1 MNTHKGPFIRA
12 FFLSFCSWRVAK
24 MSLAELGISPGKVET
39 IEQVGHYVDDPLAAF
54 AHLCGNKNNALLLE
68 SAEIDSKDDLQSLLM
83 VDAALRMECR
93 GNRVEVKALTGN
105 GVSVLPLFVDHAPDG
120 LHIKERTDTSITLVC
135 DEADGELDEDS
146 RLKAASVMD
155 ALRIVI
161 NKITPI
167 RQHPHAI
174 FLGGVFAYDMLA
186 GFEKLPDVAEG
197 ENDCP
202 DFVFYLAET
211 LITVDHQTRET
222 HLIGSVF
229 SGQDVAQQY
238 FAIAQRLEAIH
249 QQLHD
254 MPAEP
259 VLVGAKTARITDVES
274 EAQSGQS
281 LASDSESPNETENGQ
296 SLSSFDPSV
305 EVSVDLSDEQFCN
318 HVLDLKQHIL
328 AGDIFQVVPSRTFSL
343 PCPSPLLAYAKLKES
358 NPSPYMFYMQD
369 ATFSIFGASPESALK
384 YERESNQVEIYPIAG
399 TRPRGKRPDGS
410 IDRDLDSRIEL
421 NLREDTKEKSEHIML
436 VDLARNDVAKVSRPG
451 TRYVKDLLKVDRY
464 SHVMHLVSRVVGQL
478 RDDLDPLHAYQAC
491 MNMGT
496 LVGAPKVSAATLI
509 REVEKKRRGSYG
521 GAVGYLNGQGDMDTC
536 IVIRSAFVKNG
547 TAYIQ
552 AGAGVVYDSVPQAE
566 ADETR
571 AKAQAV
577 IGAVKAALQEE
588 AESIN
593 VALNEGGNA

>member
-1 MNTHKGPFIRA
+1 
-12 FFLSFCSWRVAK
+12 

-105 GVSVLPLFVDHAPDG
+105 GASVLPLFVDHAPDG

-167 RQHPHAI
+167 RQHPHAV

-254 MPAEP
+254 MPAKP

-274 EAQSGQS
+274 EVQSGQS
-281 LASDSESPNETENGQ
+281 LVSDSENSNETENGQ

-369 ATFSIFGASPESALK
+369 AAFSIFGASPESALK

>member
-1 MNTHKGPFIRA
+1 
-12 FFLSFCSWRVAK
+12 
-24 MSLAELGISPGKVET
+24 MSLAELGTSPGKVET
-39 IEQVGHYVDDPLAAF
+39 IEQVGHYIDNPLAAF
-54 AHLCGNKNNALLLE
+54 AHLCGNKSNALLLE

-105 GVSVLPLFVDHAPDG
+105 GASVLPLFACHAPEG
-120 LHIKERTDTSITLVC
+120 LHVTERTDTSVTLLC
-135 DEADGELDEDS
+135 DDADSELDEDS

-161 NKITPI
+161 NKVTPI
-167 RQHPHAI
+167 RQHPHAV

-229 SGQDVAQQY
+229 SGDEVAQQY

-254 MPAEP
+254 MPAQP
-259 VLVGAKTARITDVES
+259 VLVNKNAAS
-274 EAQSGQS
+274 QSAQSGQTLS
-281 LASDSESPNETENGQ
+281 ATASVQNGQ
-296 SLSSFDPSV
+296 TLSSLDA
-305 EVSVDLSDEQFCN
+305 SVDISDEQFCT

-369 ATFSIFGASPESALK
+369 AAFSIFGASPESALK
-384 YERESNQVEIYPIAG
+384 YESESNQVEIYPIAG
-399 TRPRGKRPDGS
+399 TRPRGKRPDGT

-478 RDDLDPLHAYQAC
+478 RDDLDALHAYQAC

-509 REVEKKRRGSYG
+509 REVEQKRRGSYG

-577 IGAVKAALQEE
+577 IGAVKAALQ
-588 AESIN
+588 AEMKSGEPA
-593 VALNEGGNA
+593 VNEGDNA

>member
-1 MNTHKGPFIRA
+1 
-12 FFLSFCSWRVAK
+12 

-105 GVSVLPLFVDHAPDG
+105 GASVLPLFVDHAPDG

-167 RQHPHAI
+167 RQHPHAV

-259 VLVGAKTARITDVES
+259 VLVGANTAKIADVES

-281 LASDSESPNETENGQ
+281 LVSDSESPNETKNGQ
-296 SLSSFDPSV
+296 SLSSFNPSV
-305 EVSVDLSDEQFCN
+305 EVSVNLSDEQFCN

-369 ATFSIFGASPESALK
+369 AAFSIFGASPESALK

>member
-1 MNTHKGPFIRA
+1 
-12 FFLSFCSWRVAK
+12 

-105 GVSVLPLFVDHAPDG
+105 GASVLPLFVDHSPDG

-167 RQHPHAI
+167 RQHPHAV

-186 GFEKLPDVAEG
+186 GFEKLPYVAEG

-259 VLVGAKTARITDVES
+259 VLVGANTAKIADVES

-281 LASDSESPNETENGQ
+281 LVSDSENPNETENGQ
-296 SLSSFDPSV
+296 SLYSFDPSV
-305 EVSVDLSDEQFCN
+305 EVSVNLSDEQFCN

-369 ATFSIFGASPESALK
+369 AAFSIFGASPESALK

>member
-1 MNTHKGPFIRA
+1 
-12 FFLSFCSWRVAK
+12 

-105 GVSVLPLFVDHAPDG
+105 GASVLPLFVEHAPDG
-120 LHIKERTDTSITLVC
+120 LHIKERTDTSITLIC

-281 LASDSESPNETENGQ
+281 LVSDSENSNETENGQ

-369 ATFSIFGASPESALK
+369 AAFSIFGASPESALK

>member
-1 MNTHKGPFIRA
+1 
-12 FFLSFCSWRVAK
+12 

-105 GVSVLPLFVDHAPDG
+105 GASVLPLFVDHAPDG
-120 LHIKERTDTSITLVC
+120 LYIKERTDTSITLVC

-254 MPAEP
+254 MPAKP
-259 VLVGAKTARITDVES
+259 VLVGANTAKITDVES

-281 LASDSESPNETENGQ
+281 LVSDSESPNETENGQ

-369 ATFSIFGASPESALK
+369 AAFSIFGASPESALK

>member
-1 MNTHKGPFIRA
+1 
-12 FFLSFCSWRVAK
+12 
-24 MSLAELGISPGKVET
+24 MSLAELGTSPGKVET
-39 IEQVGHYVDDPLAAF
+39 IEQVGHYIDDPLAAF
-54 AHLCGNKNNALLLE
+54 AHLCGNKSNALLLE

-105 GVSVLPLFVDHAPDG
+105 GASVLPLFASHAPEG
-120 LHIKERTDTSITLVC
+120 LHVTERTDTLVTLLC
-135 DEADGELDEDS
+135 DEADSELDEDS

-167 RQHPHAI
+167 RQHPHAV

-229 SGQDVAQQY
+229 SGGEVAQQY

-254 MPAEP
+254 MPAKP
-259 VLVGAKTARITDVES
+259 VLVNKNAAS
-274 EAQSGQS
+274 QSGHTLS
-281 LASDSESPNETENGQ
+281 ATASVQNGQ
-296 SLSSFDPSV
+296 TLSSLDA
-305 EVSVDLSDEQFCN
+305 SVDISDEQFCT

-369 ATFSIFGASPESALK
+369 AAFSIFGASPESALK
-384 YERESNQVEIYPIAG
+384 YESESNQIEIYPIAG
-399 TRPRGKRPDGS
+399 TRPRGKRPDGT

-478 RDDLDPLHAYQAC
+478 RDDLDALHAYQAC

-509 REVEKKRRGSYG
+509 REVEQKRRGSYG

-577 IGAVKAALQEE
+577 IGAVKAALQ
-588 AESIN
+588 AEMKSGEPA
-593 VALNEGGNA
+593 VNEGDKA

>member
-1 MNTHKGPFIRA
+1 
-12 FFLSFCSWRVAK
+12 

-105 GVSVLPLFVDHAPDG
+105 GASVLPLFVDHAPDG
-120 LHIKERTDTSITLVC
+120 LHTKERTDTSITLVC

-167 RQHPHAI
+167 RQHPHAV

-259 VLVGAKTARITDVES
+259 VLVGANTAKIVDVES

-281 LASDSESPNETENGQ
+281 LVSDSENSNETENGQ

-369 ATFSIFGASPESALK
+369 AAFSIFGASPESALK

>member
-1 MNTHKGPFIRA
+1 
-12 FFLSFCSWRVAK
+12 
-24 MSLAELGISPGKVET
+24 MSLAELGTSPGKVET
-39 IEQVGHYVDDPLAAF
+39 IEQVGHYIDNPLAAF
-54 AHLCGNKNNALLLE
+54 AHLCGNKSNALLLE

-105 GVSVLPLFVDHAPDG
+105 GASVLPLFACHAPEG
-120 LHIKERTDTSITLVC
+120 LHITERTDTSVTLLC
-135 DEADGELDEDS
+135 DDADSELDEDS

-161 NKITPI
+161 NKVTPI
-167 RQHPHAI
+167 RQHPHAV

-229 SGQDVAQQY
+229 SGDEVAQQY

-254 MPAEP
+254 MPAKP
-259 VLVGAKTARITDVES
+259 VLVNKNAAS
-274 EAQSGQS
+274 QSAQSGQTLS
-281 LASDSESPNETENGQ
+281 ATASVQNGQ
-296 SLSSFDPSV
+296 TLSSLDA
-305 EVSVDLSDEQFCN
+305 SVDISDEQFCT

-369 ATFSIFGASPESALK
+369 AAFSIFGASPESALK
-384 YERESNQVEIYPIAG
+384 YESESNQVEIYPIAG
-399 TRPRGKRPDGS
+399 TRPRGKRPDGT

-478 RDDLDPLHAYQAC
+478 RDDLDALHAYQAC

-509 REVEKKRRGSYG
+509 REVEQKRRGSYG

-577 IGAVKAALQEE
+577 IGAVKAALQ
-588 AESIN
+588 AEMKSGEPA
-593 VALNEGGNA
+593 VNEGDKA

>member
-1 MNTHKGPFIRA
+1 
-12 FFLSFCSWRVAK
+12 

-105 GVSVLPLFVDHAPDG
+105 GASVLPLFVEHAPDG
-120 LHIKERTDTSITLVC
+120 LHIKERTDTSITLIC

-167 RQHPHAI
+167 RQHPHAV

-259 VLVGAKTARITDVES
+259 VLVGANTAKIADVESEAQS

-281 LASDSESPNETENGQ
+281 LVSDSENSNETQNGQ

-369 ATFSIFGASPESALK
+369 AAFSIFGASPESALK

>member
-1 MNTHKGPFIRA
+1 
-12 FFLSFCSWRVAK
+12 

-54 AHLCGNKNNALLLE
+54 AHLCDNKNNALLLE

-105 GVSVLPLFVDHAPDG
+105 GASVLPLFVDHAPDG
-120 LHIKERTDTSITLVC
+120 LHIKERTDTSITMVC

-167 RQHPHAI
+167 RQHPHAV

-259 VLVGAKTARITDVES
+259 VLVGAKTVRITDVES
-274 EAQSGQS
+274 EAQS
-281 LASDSESPNETENGQ
+281 GQ

-369 ATFSIFGASPESALK
+369 AAFSIFGASPESALK

>member
-1 MNTHKGPFIRA
+1 
-12 FFLSFCSWRVAK
+12 
-24 MSLAELGISPGKVET
+24 MSLAELGMSPGKVET

-54 AHLCGNKNNALLLE
+54 AHLCGSKSNALLLE

-105 GVSVLPLFVDHAPDG
+105 GASVLPLFVDHAPDG

-167 RQHPHAI
+167 RQHPHAV

-259 VLVGAKTARITDVES
+259 VLVGANTAKIADVES

-281 LASDSESPNETENGQ
+281 LVSDSENSNETGNGQ

-305 EVSVDLSDEQFCN
+305 EVSVNLSDEQFCN

-369 ATFSIFGASPESALK
+369 AAFSIFGASPESALK

-593 VALNEGGNA
+593 VALNVGGNA

>member
-1 MNTHKGPFIRA
+1 
-12 FFLSFCSWRVAK
+12 

-105 GVSVLPLFVDHAPDG
+105 GASVLPLFVDHAPDG

-167 RQHPHAI
+167 RQHPHAV

-186 GFEKLPDVAEG
+186 GFEKLPNVAEG

-259 VLVGAKTARITDVES
+259 VLVGANTAKIADVESEAQS

-281 LASDSESPNETENGQ
+281 LVSDSENSNETENGQ

-369 ATFSIFGASPESALK
+369 AAFSIFGASPESALK

>member
-1 MNTHKGPFIRA
+1 
-12 FFLSFCSWRVAK
+12 

-93 GNRVEVKALTGN
+93 DNRVEVKALTGN
-105 GVSVLPLFVDHAPDG
+105 GASVLPLFVDHAPDG

-167 RQHPHAI
+167 RQHPHAV

-259 VLVGAKTARITDVES
+259 VLVGANTAKIADVES

-281 LASDSESPNETENGQ
+281 LVSDSENSNETENGQ

-369 ATFSIFGASPESALK
+369 AAFSIFGASPESALK

>member
-1 MNTHKGPFIRA
+1 
-12 FFLSFCSWRVAK
+12 

-105 GVSVLPLFVDHAPDG
+105 GASVLPLFLDHAPDG

-167 RQHPHAI
+167 RQHPHAV

-249 QQLHD
+249 QQLHE
-254 MPAEP
+254 MPAKP
-259 VLVGAKTARITDVES
+259 VLVNKNAAKITDVES

-281 LASDSESPNETENGQ
+281 LVSDSENSNETENGQ

-369 ATFSIFGASPESALK
+369 AAFSIFGASPESALK

-588 AESIN
+588 AGSIN

>member
-1 MNTHKGPFIRA
+1 
-12 FFLSFCSWRVAK
+12 
-24 MSLAELGISPGKVET
+24 MSLAELGTSPGKVET
-39 IEQVGHYVDDPLAAF
+39 IEQVGRYVDDPLAAF
-54 AHLCGNKNNALLLE
+54 AHLCGNKSNALLLE

-93 GNRVEVKALTGN
+93 GNRVEVTALTAN
-105 GVSVLPLFVDHAPDG
+105 GASVLPLFASHAPDG
-120 LHIKERTDTSITLVC
+120 LNVKERTDTSITLVC
-135 DEADGELDEDS
+135 NDADSELDEDS

-167 RQHPHAI
+167 RQHPHAV

-186 GFEKLPDVAEG
+186 GFEKLPGVAEG

-238 FAIAQRLEAIH
+238 FAIAQRLESIH

-254 MPAEP
+254 MPAKP
-259 VLVGAKTARITDVES
+259 VLVSTNAAKHI

-281 LASDSESPNETENGQ
+281 LVSNTDTVHGQ

-369 ATFSIFGASPESALK
+369 AAFSIFGASPESALK

-496 LVGAPKVSAATLI
+496 LVGAPKISAATLI
-509 REVEKKRRGSYG
+509 REVEHKRRGSYG
-521 GAVGYLNGQGDMDTC
+521 GAVGYLNGNGDMDTC

-547 TAYIQ
+547 KAYIQ
-552 AGAGVVYDSVPQAE
+552 AGAGVVHDSIPQAE

-577 IGAVKAALQEE
+577 IGAVKAALLEE
-588 AESIN
+588 AQGID
-593 VALNEGGNA
+593 VALHEGGNA

>member
-1 MNTHKGPFIRA
+1 
-12 FFLSFCSWRVAK
+12 

-105 GVSVLPLFVDHAPDG
+105 GASVLPLFVDHAPDG

-167 RQHPHAI
+167 RQHPHAV

-259 VLVGAKTARITDVES
+259 VLVGANTAKIADVES

-281 LASDSESPNETENGQ
+281 LVSDSENPNETENGQ

-369 ATFSIFGASPESALK
+369 AAFSIFGASPESALK

>member
-1 MNTHKGPFIRA
+1 
-12 FFLSFCSWRVAK
+12 

-93 GNRVEVKALTGN
+93 DNRLEVKALTGN
-105 GVSVLPLFVDHAPDG
+105 GASVLPLFVEHAPDG
-120 LHIKERTDTSITLVC
+120 LHIKERTDTSITLIC

-167 RQHPHAI
+167 RQHPHAV

-259 VLVGAKTARITDVES
+259 VLVGANTAKIADVES

-281 LASDSESPNETENGQ
+281 LVSDSENSNETENGQ

-369 ATFSIFGASPESALK
+369 AAFSIFGASPESALK